1 MWWVSAV
8 EEMTEMGMTF
18 HARFSQ
24 GKVLGYPDVCFVVG
38 TGGHAGEG
46 VKALFITNRLHG

>member
-8 EEMTEMGMTF
+8 EEMTEMEMTF

-38 TGGHAGEG
+38 IGGDAGEG
-46 VKALFITNRLHG
+46 VRALFITLT